1 MSLLSILETE
11 KMFRFDV
18 RSGGGGGEASH
29 VNSSDTTNTKWFI
42 DLSIAANGGMP
53 GSRGGKGPEILSVL
67 AHTGE

>member
-18 RSGGGGGEASH
+18 RSGGGGEASH

-42 DLSIAANGGMP
+42 DFSIAANGGMP
-53 GSRGGKGPEILSVL
+53 GSREVKGPEILSVL
-67 AHTGE
+67 AHTGG